1 VIQRA
6 GFSVIKQYYRLSM
19 LPLENVTFEGEMSK
33 QIEHFTALVINTYT
47 EGFTSVVLGV
57 K

>member
-1 VIQRA
+1 
-6 GFSVIKQYYRLSM
+6 M
-19 LPLENVTFEGEMSK
+19 LPLENVTFEGEIGK